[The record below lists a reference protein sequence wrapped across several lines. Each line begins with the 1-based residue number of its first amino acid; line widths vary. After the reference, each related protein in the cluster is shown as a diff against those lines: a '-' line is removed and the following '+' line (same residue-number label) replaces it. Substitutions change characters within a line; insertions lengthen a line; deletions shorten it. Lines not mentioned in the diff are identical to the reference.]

1 MYPKDYTEELDLQ
14 KYWLVLKRRWLP
26 AASIFS
32 TVVGLSVLAA
42 LAQKPS
48 YTATASVLVKADR
61 GSALLGLEG
70 VETGDLRSLAM
81 NNSPVE
87 TQAEILRSDAVV
99 RATIKALNLTD
110 DDGEPLKPRALVE
123 GLKVKNAAST
133 DVLHIAYADSDP
145 DRAAQIVNKLIAVYM
160 QNNVSANRAETAAA
174 REFISKQLPRVESAV
189 KDAEMDLRQ
198 FREANQV
205 GARET
210 EATAAVNIIAALD
223 EKIADSQAELSKATS
238 RSQALSSQLGMNSQQ
253 AATMTALSQSPGV
266 QEVLTQYQEA
276 QSQLAIEQ
284 ARYRSGHPTVAN
296 LQRQTDSL
304 RGLLESRMQQVL
316 GGQFSGGDSN
326 IQLGELRESLTGD
339 LIDAEVERASLIT
352 QTDTLRRTLATYR
365 SRASALPRLT
375 QSQGE
380 LERKLKA
387 AQSTYE
393 TLLTRLQ
400 EVQVAE
406 NQNVGNA
413 RVISDATVPDRQSGP
428 GKKIFVMAGGA
439 AGILLALSAA
449 FLLDLCDRSVKTTQ
463 EAKDLFGYT
472 LLGLIPT
479 YTKAGAPPR
488 HRSGNPL
495 SNALGNR
502 LAESTLPKIF
512 PRDLPRSPISEAYHM
527 LQANLKFLSSDKEI
541 RTIVVTSSVAQEGK
555 STIAAN
561 LAAAAAQV
569 GRRVLLVDADMR
581 YPQQHH
587 IWDLL
592 NTSGL
597 SNVIVG
603 QQELGMAI
611 QSAMP
616 GLDVLPA
623 GVVPPNPVALLDSK
637 RMASLVRTFS
647 EDYDMVIIDTPP
659 LVGVADAAILGKM
672 SDGILLAVRPGVVD
686 ATRASAAKEFLM
698 QSGQP
703 VLGIVVNGVLTDKEQ
718 NSYFYH
724 RREQFEP
731 EPVGA
736 TSSARIPSLARSER
750 ESDRL

>member
-26 AASIFS
+26 ATSIFS
-32 TVVGLSVLAA
+32 VVVGLSVLAA

-70 VETGDLRSLAM
+70 VETGDLQSLAT

-87 TQAEILRSDAVV
+87 TQAEILRSDSVA

-110 DDGEPLKPRALVE
+110 DEGEPLKPKDLTE
-123 GLKVKNAAST
+123 NLKVKNAAST
-133 DVLHIAYADSDP
+133 DVLHVSYVDSDP
-145 DRAAQIVNKLIAVYM
+145 KRAAQIVNEIIAVYM
-160 QNNVSANRAETAAA
+160 ENNVSANRAETAAA
-174 REFISKQLPRVESAV
+174 REFIGKQLPYVETAV
-189 KDAEMDLRQ
+189 KDAEINLRQ
-198 FREANQV
+198 FKEANQIV
-205 GARET
+205 ALES
-210 EATAAVNIIAALD
+210 EATAAVNIISTLD
-223 EKIADSQAELSKATS
+223 QKIAESQAELAKATS
-238 RSQALSSQLGMNSQQ
+238 RSQALSSQLGMDSQQ
-253 AATMTALSQSPGV
+253 ASTMTALSQSPGV

-304 RGLLESRMQQVL
+304 RSLLESRVQQVL
-316 GGQFSGGDSN
+316 GGQFQGRDGN
-326 IQLGELRESLTGD
+326 IQLGELRETLTAN
-339 LIDAEVERASLIT
+339 LLDAEVERASLIT
-352 QTDTLRRTLATYR
+352 QTEALRRTLSAYR

-393 TLLTRLQ
+393 TLLIRLQ

-413 RVISDATVPDRQSGP
+413 RVISDAEIPDQESGP
-428 GKKIFVMAGGA
+428 GKKLFVIAGGA
-439 AGILLALSAA
+439 AGILLALSLA
-449 FLLDLCDRSVKTTQ
+449 FLIDLCDRSVKTIQ

-472 LLGLIPT
+472 LLGLIPA
-479 YTKAGAPPR
+479 YDKLSVSPR
-488 HRSGNPL
+488 NR
-495 SNALGNR
+495 LGNR
-502 LAESTLPKIF
+502 LTEQTLPKIF

-527 LQANLKFLSSDKEI
+527 LQANLKFLSSDKEL
-541 RTIVVTSSVAQEGK
+541 RVVVVTSSVAQEGK

-587 IWDLL
+587 IWDLI
-592 NTSGL
+592 NASGL

-603 QQELGMAI
+603 QQELGTAI

-623 GVVPPNPVALLDSK
+623 GVVPPNPIALLDSK

-647 EDYDMVIIDTPP
+647 EDYDLVVIDTPP

-686 ATRASAAKEFLM
+686 ATRALAAKEFLI
-698 QSGQP
+698 QSSQP
-703 VLGIVVNGVLTDKEQ
+703 VLGIVANGVLTDKEH

-731 EPVGA
+731 DSAGA
-736 TSSARIPSLARSER
+736 ANSRLPSLSSVHADHDL
-750 ESDRL
+750 DRL